1 MVKTVVHIYIYIY
14 LFIHSY
20 TILFFIESRLDLQAG
35 LPHTPLEEGV
45 GGYVATQPPKVAR
58 HLVELVEKT

>member
-1 MVKTVVHIYIYIY
+1 MVKTVVHIYIFIY
-14 LFIHSY
+14 LFIV
-20 TILFFIESRLDLQAG
+20 IPFLIFIESRLDLQAG

-45 GGYVATQPPKVAR
+45 GGYVATHPPKVAR